1 MYLARIYHQHLPK
14 MKKSLLLILALAPLL
29 LSSCFDILEEIYL
42 EKNGKGQ
49 YLYTIDMSALMDE
62 SMKELLQGAGEEG
75 EENSLEGV
83 EIDSVVYFKD
93 SDPEMLQAMDKPEI
107 FERAFMKIQMSDEQ
121 DKMVMQFGLDF
132 ENVGEIAYFLQN
144 IDKLM
149 GDSME
154 GNPMGGG
161 LLPSFNEAG
170 MFMQKGKKLTRLAS
184 LSLGGE
190 EISED
195 DMGMLSMF
203 MESAIFRTVYHLP
216 GKVKKTNIPN
226 AVIDGNTLMIESSML
241 DLMKGEAEQKGWVKF
256 K

>member
-1 MYLARIYHQHLPK
+1 

-62 SMKELLQGAGEEG
+62 SMKELLQSAEEEG

-93 SDPEMLQAMDKPEI
+93 SDPDMLKKMEKPEI
-107 FERAFMKIQMSDEQ
+107 FERAFMKIQMSDDQ

-132 ENVGEIAYFLQN
+132 ENVDEIEYFLKN

-161 LLPSFNEAG
+161 LLPSFNDTG
-170 MFMQKGKKLTRLAS
+170 MFVQKGKKLTRLAS
-184 LSLGGE
+184 LTLGGE

-195 DMGMLSMF
+195 DMGMISMF
-203 MESAIFRTVYHLP
+203 MESATFRTVYYLP

-226 AVIDGNTLMIESSML
+226 AVIDGNTLMIETPML

>member
-1 MYLARIYHQHLPK
+1 
-14 MKKSLLLILALAPLL
+14 MKKSFFLILALLPLL
-29 LSSCFDILEEIYL
+29 LASCFDVLEEIYL

-62 SMKELLQGAGEEG
+62 SMKELLQGATEEG
-75 EENSLEGV
+75 EENGLEGV

-93 SDPEMLQAMDKPEI
+93 SDPETLKKMDKPEI

-132 ENVGEIAYFLQN
+132 ENVNEISYFLQH

-149 GDSME
+149 GESME
-154 GNPMGGG
+154 GNPMSGG
-161 LLPSFNEAG
+161 LLPSSDAAE
-170 MFMQKGKKLTRLAS
+170 MFMQKGKKLTRLGS
-184 LSLGGE
+184 LALGGE
-190 EISED
+190 DVSDD

-203 MESAIFRTVYHLP
+203 MESATFRTVYHLP
-216 GKVKKTNIPN
+216 GAVKKTSIPN
-226 AVIDGNTLMIESSML
+226 AVIDGNTLMVESSML
-241 DLMKGEAEQKGWVKF
+241 EIMKGEAEQKGWVRF